1 MGDYV
6 KLAKAPVLILQH
18 PACSACDVELDI
30 DEGFWLCPC
39 CGTAWDMGATD
50 GDEGELYESWSGD
63 SLDGP
68 STTWGRDDVDIL
80 SEVLDADGCRHYR
93 LDGGE

>member
-68 STTWGRDDVDIL
+68 PLTRIEWPYLDDEV
-80 SEVLDADGCRHYR
+80 SE
-93 LDGGE
+93 

>member
-1 MGDYV
+1 MGHEQISCAEADALRAVLKPHSSCTNYV
-6 KLAKAPVLILQH
+6 GGEVLNPDLPPH
-18 PACSACDVELDI
+18 
-30 DEGFWLCPC
+30 
-39 CGTAWDMGATD
+39 T
-50 GDEGELYESWSGD
+50 
-63 SLDGP
+63 